1 MFDLLIRGGSVVN
14 ADGVREAD
22 IAIEN
27 GVFVAVAPDLAE
39 GAQEIE
45 AKGLTIFPGLIDVHL
60 HFNEPGRTEWEG
72 IASGSRA
79 FASGGGT
86 AFFDMPLNS
95 TPCTFDGP
103 SFDLKRRAMEQSSI
117 TDFGLWGGLTPNNLD
132 TLDEL
137 AERGA
142 IGFKA
147 FMCDS
152 GLPEF
157 ERADD
162 LTLYEGMRVAA
173 RWGLPVAVH
182 AESEEL
188 VKGLTRRIR
197 SNGGETARDYLNSRP
212 MLAEQEAIQRAA
224 LIARDVG
231 ARLHIVH
238 VSSGRGVA
246 LAAELRAS
254 GVDLTIETCPHY
266 LTFTEEDLERLGAV
280 AKCSPPL
287 RPAAERDLLWDKVLS
302 GDVDI
307 IASDHSP
314 APPEMKSDTDFFR
327 LWGGIAGVQSTLG
340 VLLET
345 GAHQHGLELSAVANL
360 IATAPAKRFHIPTKG
375 SIAMGFDA
383 DCTIVDAEAGFE
395 VTTESLRYRHKQSPY
410 VGRRLRGVV
419 KRTIRRGVTI
429 FESGNIVESG
439 SGRMVRPAGGE

>member
-1 MFDLLIRGGSVVN
+1 MFDLVIREGSVVN

-45 AKGLTIFPGLIDVHL
+45 AKGLTVFPGLIDVHL

-79 FASGGGT
+79 FASAGGT

-95 TPCTFDGP
+95 SPCTFDGP
-103 SFDLKRRAMEQSSI
+103 SFDNKRRAMEQSSI

-152 GLPEF
+152 GLQEF

-197 SNGGETARDYLNSRP
+197 SNGGESARDYLNSRP

-287 RPAAERDLLWDKVLS
+287 RPAVERDLLWDKVLS
-302 GDVDI
+302 GEVDI

-314 APPEMKSDTDFFR
+314 APPEMKSGTDFFR
-327 LWGGIAGVQSTLG
+327 VWGGIAGVQSTLG
-340 VLLET
+340 VLLEA
-345 GAHQHGLELSAVANL
+345 GAHQRGLALPAIANL
-360 IATAPAKRFHIPTKG
+360 IAAAPAKRFHIPTKG

-383 DCTIVDAEAGFE
+383 DCTIVDTEAGFE

-410 VGRRLRGVV
+410 VGRTLRGVV

-429 FESGNIVESG
+429 FDNGKIVESG
-439 SGRMVRPAGGE
+439 SGRMIRPAGGE